1 MGSPHSQ
8 YDQFIA
14 AAKQA
19 LSLCNPETTQNNTNQ
34 LRHRESIA
42 RVRASPSPFLTV
54 AEPAVPAG
62 ARARAAADG
71 EAHGAPRAPR
81 HQPPPRRGQ
90 RDASPQPM
98 QAPAHNGENARTG
111 EPPQRGRQG
120 ELVVSRGGGETRAGG
135 GGAEK
140 GFEGHVGAL
149 TGSGDAGAGGRGR
162 ARPSPASPAAAG
174 GGGGRRGWR
183 EGGIG

>member
-1 MGSPHSQ
+1 MG
-8 YDQFIA
+8 
-14 AAKQA
+14 K
-19 LSLCNPETTQNNTNQ
+19 T
-34 LRHRESIA
+34 
-42 RVRASPSPFLTV
+42 
-54 AEPAVPAG
+54 
-62 ARARAAADG
+62 
-71 EAHGAPRAPR
+71 RAP
-81 HQPPPRRGQ
+81 
-90 RDASPQPM
+90 
-98 QAPAHNGENARTG
+98 EN
-111 EPPQRGRQG
+111 PPQRGRQG

-140 GFEGHVGAL
+140 GFEGLVGAL

>member
-81 HQPPPRRGQ
+81 HQPPRRGQ

-111 EPPQRGRQG
+111 EPPTEGPAGGARRQSRRRRDASRGR
-120 ELVVSRGGGETRAGG
+120 RGG
-135 GGAEK
+135 K
-140 GFEGHVGAL
+140 GFRGA
-149 TGSGDAGAGGRGR
+149 RGR
-162 ARPSPASPAAAG
+162 AHR
-174 GGGGRRGWR
+174 
-183 EGGIG
+183 